1 MVPVLRSLADSPD
14 RAAEI
19 DINKG
24 CLDVFEV
31 RFPNKGT
38 LVIPTFGKPAGMRFF
53 LLLKVLGTFV
63 GVLAKVTKG
72 WIPACSDRPPI
83 MNMKLVEWSENREN
97 TVYRSKA
104 IGESPF
110 NLANS
115 VFKAYVDAVS
125 SLGDYMHL
133 PDLDT
138 PATPERILAAC
149 DELRKQSSLPD

>member
-38 LVIPTFGKPAGMRFF
+38 LVIPTFGKPVGMRFF

-72 WIPACSDRPPI
+72 RNPADHETIRI
-83 MNMKLVEWSENREN
+83 WGMHGGKTATDFYLFRE
-97 TVYRSKA
+97 A
-104 IGESPF
+104 
-110 NLANS
+110 
-115 VFKAYVDAVS
+115 
-125 SLGDYMHL
+125 LGGGAPGHWTD
-133 PDLDT
+133 PD
-138 PATPERILAAC
+138 
-149 DELRKQSSLPD
+149 Q